1 MKEVK
6 RSFLI
11 DLTTSQYDQVYDL
24 INKIT
29 SNMNGLKIDQVEH
42 VTERRLKIRLGEL
55 AAQRE
60 KEAEK
65 VKIKIQEKLRPRLIP
80 DFIPTTAELAKIK
93 SVGKL
98 TEIPVQRAWGSSDYS
113 ERLLVKAETQVWDS
127 ILEDY
132 VPEDRIYSF
141 WDERA
146 RQAAKELQDGGY
158 LYIKDLS
165 VSKRKDESGQIEM
178 IFRSVKAFKQIGR
191 EMFERIKL
199 AFAENAK
206 AS

>member
-6 RSFLI
+6 RSFIL
-11 DLTTSQYDQVYDL
+11 DLTVSQYDQVYDL
-24 INKIT
+24 IDKMKSGLRGLGIDKI
-29 SNMNGLKIDQVEH
+29 EH
-42 VTERRLKIRLGEL
+42 VTENRLKSRLGEIVSK
-55 AAQRE
+55 RE
-60 KEAEK
+60 EEAEQ

-80 DFIPTTAELAKIK
+80 DFIPASAELAKIK
-93 SVGKL
+93 SVGKV
-98 TEIPVQRAWGSSDYS
+98 TEIPVQRAWGASDSS
-113 ERLLVKAETQVWDS
+113 ERLLVKAETHVWDP

-146 RQAAKELQDGGY
+146 QQAAKELQDGGY

-165 VSKRKDESGQIEM
+165 VSKRKDESGQVEM

-206 AS
+206 AN